1 MYNANNLC
9 YFVIFL
15 DIIYIILFLS
25 KKEEHTME
33 MNIDYT
39 ALGKRIRNT
48 RQTKKMT
55 QEQLAEM
62 CALSAAHIGHIE
74 RGTRIPSLD
83 TVFRIAQAL
92 DVSLDYL
99 IFDSLGNDES
109 SLASLHQILDNL
121 NGQKRETIISA
132 IKALSD
138 YSQNH

>member
-1 MYNANNLC
+1 
-9 YFVIFL
+9 
-15 DIIYIILFLS
+15 
-25 KKEEHTME
+25 ME

-39 ALGKRIRNT
+39 ALGKRIRST
-48 RQTKKMT
+48 RQNKKLT

-62 CALSAAHIGHIE
+62 CSLSAAHIGHIE

-99 IFDSLGNDES
+99 IFDSAGNDGS
-109 SLASLHQILDNL
+109 SLASLNQILENM
-121 NGQKRETIISA
+121 NEQKRQNIISA

-138 YSQNH
+138 YSEKH